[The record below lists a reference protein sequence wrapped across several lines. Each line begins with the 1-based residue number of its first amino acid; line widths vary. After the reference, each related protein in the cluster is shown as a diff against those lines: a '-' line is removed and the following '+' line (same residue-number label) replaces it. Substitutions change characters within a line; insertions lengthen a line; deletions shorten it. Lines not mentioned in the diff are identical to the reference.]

1 MKDAFGVE
9 ISKSSRTLA
18 VQTTSR
24 AANKAIDWAAGEKVY
39 IPQGYKKSGNKW
51 VPTKARNGNVGSGSA
66 DVPPGAKVYTKSE
79 NARDAGKP
87 HRQDGGS
94 GAYKGTAAFRRKGGK
109 LVKPTSEGFGLTTAG
124 KFAAGGAAAT
134 GVGAIGVG
142 GYGATRGAKK
152 ARAKLKIQSPVTRRK

>member
-1 MKDAFGVE
+1 MQDAFGVE
-9 ISKSSRTLA
+9 ISKARTFSP
-18 VQTTSR
+18 QTTSR
-24 AANKAIDWAAGEKVY
+24 AANRVIDWATGEKVY
-39 IPQGYKKSGNKW
+39 IPKGYKKSGNRW
-51 VPTKARNGNVGSGSA
+51 VPTKASNKNVASGSA

-87 HRQDGGS
+87 HRQDSGS

-109 LVKPTSEGFGLTTAG
+109 LVKPTSEGSGLTTAG

-134 GVGAIGVG
+134 GVGAIGSV